1 MIPLPPRSTR
11 TDTLFPYTTLFRSAP
26 AEAEGVLLVELL
38 AGNAWES
45 GLFPTELHELADH
58 LKRRESF
65 SNIVLPVELDG
76 KVRWW
81 ELSASPCYD
90 EGGAFLGF
98 RGVGSDITEQR
109 ESAERIAQLAR
120 FDPLTGLPNR
130 TPLRAVLGQAMGGG
144 LAGAARAGGCRFP

>member
-1 MIPLPPRSTR
+1 MLGR
-11 TDTLFPYTTLFRSAP
+11 AP

-81 ELSASPCYD
+81 ELSASPRSEEHTSELQSLMRISYAVFC
-90 EGGAFLGF
+90 LKKKKNL
-98 RGVGSDITEQR
+98 SIHPHHMQR
-109 ESAERIAQLAR
+109 
-120 FDPLTGLPNR
+120 
-130 TPLRAVLGQAMGGG
+130 
-144 LAGAARAGGCRFP
+144 